1 MIKIILVVILSAVFS
16 ASGQMCFKRASNKTK
31 PLQTNSAVE
40 YLNYIGKVAKQ
51 PWVWLGLGSM
61 GVSLVIWLIAVS
73 QANLSLVYPIGSLYY
88 IFVLALSHF
97 FLGEKLDR
105 MKLIGTFFILAGIL
119 LIVRN

>member
-16 ASGQMCFKRASNKTK
+16 ASGQMCFKAASNKTK
-31 PLQTNSAVE
+31 PLQMNSIAG
-40 YLNYIGKVAKQ
+40 YLNYIGNVAKY
-51 PWVWLGLGSM
+51 PWIWLGLGSM

-97 FLGEKLDR
+97 FL
-105 MKLIGTFFILAGIL
+105 
-119 LIVRN
+119 